1 MDNFLN
7 HSEEDRHSN
16 MVGQNISHYKLL
28 EKLGEGGMGIIYK
41 TEDTKLERIVALKF
55 PSSQVMKSD
64 TEKVRFLR
72 EAKAA
77 AALDHPNI
85 CTIYEIDE
93 IDGKTFIAMAYV
105 DGENLEEMIRSGPL
119 PLDDALDIAI
129 QIAEGLRE
137 AHENGIIHRDI
148 KSANIMLTSR
158 GQVKILDFGLARLL
172 KRSRVTKEATVM
184 GTVAYM
190 SPEQA
195 TGKSEID
202 HRTDLWSLG
211 VVLYEMLTGR
221 VPFEAPNNA
230 ALIHQIIYEH
240 PEPIG
245 SVRSGMPVPL
255 ERIVYKMI
263 QKNPALRYNDMDA
276 LINDLKS
283 VGDQSSVSPTVLLT
297 EEEPA
302 PSIEHEAF
310 SLHSPLT
317 LARRSAFVGRN
328 EEFRRLREHWD
339 ASCRGERQVVFL
351 SGEPGIGKTR
361 LATEF
366 ADSLQAEG
374 AIVLSGGT
382 EEGAELPYQP
392 FVEALR
398 LYVSQSSQE
407 TLKRQIMPYA
417 TELTRILP
425 ELHQH
430 IPELSVLPLPSS
442 DSERYR
448 LFEALAGCFTNIAR
462 FQPVLL
468 MLEDLHW
475 ANKQTAFLLNHI
487 ARLTAQSRL
496 FILGTYRDKELAR
509 THPLLRTIA
518 DLRRSRTFRRISMT
532 GLDELEI
539 EKMMEEWVGRDA
551 PKDIITA
558 VHKHSDGNPFF
569 VEEIL
574 LFLIESSAIYEK
586 DGRCMANISVEQ
598 MEIPEEVK
606 EVIRLRLSRL
616 SSECDSTLT
625 IASVIG
631 HEFTLEALKRASD
644 LSESKLLELLEEAV
658 AASIIRESSNVV
670 GRYAFCHFLTHETL
684 YEDLTTTRRV
694 RLHGQTLQYADNN
707 GVKLA
712 YEVLGGK
719 GPYLVAAGFSNC
731 PAVRPRNWSLN
742 ARWEHVAGFCRV
754 ILYDRR
760 GVGFSEAP
768 EKGYDLAASTE
779 DLLAVLD
786 AVGATRPFLYGATDG
801 GPLAIALAAHY
812 PDRVSGLILAGAT
825 PRLLSS
831 DDFPYGINPAAF
843 GSFLNTAD
851 ADPGHAVAELTRSRS
866 GAEKTED
873 ISEFMGRIPPHA
885 WSEILASTGTADA
898 LELLPQIDTPTL
910 IIHDPE
916 NNYIPVGAAYYMHEH
931 IPNSELEITP
941 DYGGEAIGLNIYR
954 RMERFVDEVVSGRS
968 NSKQ

>member
-1 MDNFLN
+1 
-7 HSEEDRHSN
+7 
-16 MVGQNISHYKLL
+16 MVGQNVSHYRLL
-28 EKLGEGGMGIIYK
+28 EKLGEGGMGTIYK
-41 TEDTKLERIVALKF
+41 AEDIKLERMVALKF
-55 PSSQVMKSD
+55 PSSQVIRSD
-64 TEKVRFLR
+64 TEKVKFLR

-77 AALDHPNI
+77 AMLDHLNI

-93 IDGKTFIAMAYV
+93 IAGKTFIAMAYI
-105 DGENLEEMIRSGPL
+105 DGENLQQKISSGPL
-119 PLDDALDIAI
+119 PLDDALNIAI

-148 KSANIMLTSR
+148 KSANIMMTSK
-158 GQVKILDFGLARLL
+158 GQVKITDFGLARFL
-172 KRSRVTKEATVM
+172 KQTRVTKEATVM
-184 GTVAYM
+184 GTVSYM

-195 TGKSEID
+195 TGKRDID

-211 VVLYEMLTGR
+211 IVLYEMLTGR
-221 VPFEAPNNA
+221 VPFEAPSDVA
-230 ALIHQIIYEH
+230 VIYQIIYEH

-245 SVRSGMPVPL
+245 SVRSDMPAPL
-255 ERIVYKMI
+255 ERIVHKMI
-263 QKNPALRYNDMDA
+263 QKDPALRYNDMDA
-276 LINDLKS
+276 LIDDLKS
-283 VGDQSSVSPTVLLT
+283 VTTRSSVSSTVLLT
-297 EEEPA
+297 EEESA
-302 PSIEHEAF
+302 SLIEQEAF
-310 SLHSPLT
+310 SPHLLLT
-317 LARRSAFVGRN
+317 LGRRSTFVGRSD
-328 EEFRRLREHWD
+328 EFKRLREHWD
-339 ASCRGERQVVFL
+339 ASCRGERQLVFL

-361 LATEF
+361 LAIEF
-366 ADSLQAEG
+366 ASGLQAEG
-374 AIVLSGGT
+374 ALVFLGGT
-382 EEGAELPYQP
+382 EEGAGLPYQP
-392 FVEALR
+392 FVEAFR
-398 LYVSQSSQE
+398 HYISESSPE
-407 TLKRQIMPYA
+407 TLKHQITPYA
-417 TELTRILP
+417 TELTRVLP
-425 ELHQH
+425 ELHQR

-448 LFEALAGCFTNIAR
+448 LFDAFAGFFTNIAR

-475 ANKQTAFLLNHI
+475 ANKQTALLLNHI
-487 ARLTAQSRL
+487 ARFTTQSRL
-496 FILGTYRDKELAR
+496 LILGTYRDRELDR

-518 DLRRSRTFRRISMT
+518 DLRRGRIFRRISMT
-532 GLDELEI
+532 GLDELDI

-551 PKDIITA
+551 PKDIITTI
-558 VHKHSDGNPFF
+558 HKHSNGNPFF

-574 LFLIESSAIYEK
+574 LFLIESGAIYEE

-598 MEIPEEVK
+598 MKIPEEVK
-606 EVIRLRLSRL
+606 EVIRLRLARL

-644 LSESKLLELLEEAV
+644 LSENELLELLEEAV
-658 AASIIRESSNVV
+658 TASIIREAPNVV

-684 YEDLTTTRRV
+684 YDDLTTTRRV

-707 GVKLA
+707 GVKLG

-719 GPYLVAAGFSNC
+719 GPYLIAAGFSNC
-731 PAVRPRNWSLN
+731 PAMRPRNWSLN
-742 ARWEHVAGFCRV
+742 ARWDHVAGFCRA

-768 EKGYDLAASTE
+768 EKGYDLATSME

-786 AVGATRPFLYGATDG
+786 AVGVTRTFLYGATDG
-801 GPLAIALAAHY
+801 GPLAIAFAAHY

-831 DDFPYGINPAAF
+831 DDFPYGINPEAF
-843 GSFLNTAD
+843 SSFIVKAD
-851 ADPGHAVAELTRSRS
+851 SDPGHAVAELARSRS
-866 GAEKTED
+866 GAEKTEN
-873 ISEFMGRIPPHA
+873 ISELMGRIPPHA
-885 WSEILASTGTADA
+885 WSEMLASIGTADA
-898 LELLPQIDTPTL
+898 LELLPQVNTPTL

-931 IPNSELEITP
+931 ITNSELEITP

-954 RMERFVDEVVSGRS
+954 RMERFIDEVVSGKS
-968 NSKQ
+968 SSKQ